1 MAEGFSR
8 RRFIIGTGLTAAA
21 LVGRTDISSAA
32 DRDGVPAA
40 AGDAVPGGP
49 SPYHALKYYYPVPSR
64 PREVHKADIVIYGGT
79 SAGATAAVQA
89 SRLGMSVILAVFGRH
104 IGGITAAGLGAT
116 DTGTTAAIGGI
127 SREFYQRVGA
137 HYGQPTTFHFE
148 PHVAETVYEDWI
160 AEHDISVYREQ
171 RLKSVRM
178 SDGRIVETRMESGM
192 VFQARVFVD
201 ATYEGDLMAAAGVSY
216 AIGREPN
223 ATYDE
228 TVNGVQFGTGHQFR
242 VPVDPYVVPGDPGSG
257 LLSGISADAPGT
269 TGQGDRSVQAY
280 NFRLC
285 LTRAADRIPFP
296 RPPGYEPGRYE
307 LLLRYIQAG
316 VWDVFGNNQ
325 AMPDGK
331 TDMNNNGAV
340 ATDDIGRNYGWPDGK
355 YEERERIFQ
364 DHVRYQQG
372 MLYFLANDPGVP
384 QTIRDQVS
392 GWGLPRDEF
401 TGTGGWPHELYVR
414 EGRRMI
420 SERVITEHDC
430 RGLTTVEDSVGL
442 ASYTMDSHNCHRLVV
457 DGKARNEG
465 NVEVPVP
472 GPYRIPYRAL
482 RPRSGEC
489 DNLLVPVALSASH
502 IAYGSV
508 RMEPVF
514 MLLGQAAATA
524 GALAVSTDIPVQDVD
539 YLEMRRRLLQ
549 DGAIVEW
556 PPPAGPLTL
565 DGPALIP
572 GEAAKISATIHND
585 EAAAIH
591 DVTLALDLP
600 AGWHAEAT
608 SPTRIEEIAA
618 GGTAEAAWKVT
629 ASAQDEPASLPGITA
644 RAEYVRVD
652 GASITREAQ
661 AKVPVVEPVAAPYR
675 TFGSAAAYFGQRG
688 GRLGIIA
695 GGADLW
701 TGTDQY
707 GALYLAGAGGEH
719 AVAVTRVISQDPTN
733 PQARA
738 GLMMRDNITGAGRST
753 GYVVLAV
760 KPEQGFLL
768 LWDADGNGFVESVA
782 RAQTATTPYP
792 VWLRLER
799 SGATYTGH
807 YSTDGVSWTLVGQT
821 DLSAAG
827 ATQDI
832 GIFVT
837 SHDTTLGRVLFDG
850 FRVETTQT

>member
-1 MAEGFSR
+1 MVEGFSR
-8 RRFIIGTGLTAAA
+8 RRFIVGTGLTAAA
-21 LVGRTDISSAA
+21 LVGRTDVSSAA
-32 DRDGVPAA
+32 GRDGVPAA
-40 AGDAVPGGP
+40 TGDALSGGP
-49 SPYHALKYYYPVPSR
+49 SPYHALKYYYPVPSG

-79 SAGATAAVQA
+79 SAGAVAAVQA
-89 SRLGMSVILAVFGRH
+89 SRMGMSVILAVFGRH
-104 IGGITAAGLGAT
+104 IGGITAAGLSAT
-116 DTGTTAAIGGI
+116 DTGTIAAIGGI
-127 SREFYQRVGA
+127 SREFYQRIGA
-137 HYGQPTTFHFE
+137 HYGQPITFHFE
-148 PHVAETVYEDWI
+148 PHVAEKVYEDWI
-160 AEHDISVYREQ
+160 AEQGVSVYREQ

-178 SDGRIVETRMESGM
+178 SDGRIVEVQMESGL

-216 AIGREPN
+216 AIGRESN
-223 ATYDE
+223 ETYGE
-228 TVNGVQFGTGHQFR
+228 TVDGVQFGTGHQFK
-242 VPVDPYVVPGDPGSG
+242 VPVDPYVVPGDPDSG
-257 LLSGISADAPGT
+257 LLPGISAGAPGG

-285 LTRAADRIPFP
+285 LTRAADRMAFP
-296 RPPGYEPGRYE
+296 CPPGYDPGRYE

-325 AMPDGK
+325 AMPNGK

-340 ATDDIGRNYGWPDGK
+340 ATDNIGRSYGWPDGK
-355 YEERERIFQ
+355 YEQRERIFQ

-372 MLYFLANDPGVP
+372 LLYFLANDPRVP

-420 SERVITEHDC
+420 CDRVITEHDC
-430 RGLTTVEDSVGL
+430 RGLTTIEDSIGL
-442 ASYTMDSHNCHRLVV
+442 ASYTMDSHNCRRLVV

-465 NVEVPVP
+465 NVEVPIP

-502 IAYGSV
+502 IAYGSI

-524 GALAVSTDIPVQDVD
+524 GALAAGADVAVQDVD
-539 YLEMRRRLLQ
+539 YTTLRRRLMQ
-549 DGAIVEW
+549 DGAILDW

-565 DGPALIP
+565 DAPALTP
-572 GEAAKISATIHND
+572 GQAATISATIHND
-585 EAAAIH
+585 ESAAIH
-591 DVTLALDLP
+591 DVTLELDLP
-600 AGWHAEAT
+600 TGWSAEAT
-608 SPTRIEEIAA
+608 SPTRIQQIAA

-629 ASAQDEPASLPGITA
+629 APAQDEPASLPQITA
-644 RAEYVRVD
+644 RAEYVRAD
-652 GASITREAQ
+652 GTSAAPQAQ

-675 TFGSAAAYFGQRG
+675 TFGSTPAYFGQRG
-688 GRLGIIA
+688 DRLGIIA
-695 GGADLW
+695 GGIDLW
-701 TGTDQY
+701 TDTDQY
-707 GALYLAGAGGEH
+707 GALYLAGAGDEH

-733 PQARA
+733 ANARA
-738 GLMMRDNITGAGRST
+738 GLMMRDDITGAGRST

-760 KPEQGFLL
+760 KPQQGFLL

-792 VWLRLER
+792 VWLRLQR
-799 SGATYTGH
+799 SGTTYTGH
-807 YSTDGVSWTLVGQT
+807 YSTDGANWTLVGQA
-821 DLSAAG
+821 DLPAAG
-827 ATQDI
+827 ATQDV
-832 GIFVT
+832 GMFVT
-837 SHDTTLGRVLFDG
+837 SHDAALGRVLFDG